1 MDSILDTV
9 KHSLDI
15 DVEDT
20 AFDTSIIMHINSV
33 SMDLAHLGIGPADG
47 FVIQDASA
55 KWTDYIQLELLN
67 KLQYVQTYM
76 YLRVK
81 LLFDPPGSAS
91 ILASYEKQ
99 VEKAEWRL
107 NEIMESISS
116 REEENQNG

>member
-9 KHSLDI
+9 KHSIDI
-15 DVEDT
+15 DAEDT

-33 SMDLAHLGIGPADG
+33 FMDLAHLGIGPADG

-55 KWTDYIQLELLN
+55 KWTDYIQPELLN

-91 ILASYEKQ
+91 ILTSYEKQ
-99 VEKAEWRL
+99 AEKAEWRL